1 VTQTEAAVIP
11 WKLVLIGFA
20 AGLLSG
26 GFGIGGGIIL
36 VPLLVAVGMGRH
48 RAHAPSLASIFPIAA
63 AGAIVFALS
72 GEVEIGLG
80 VAVGLGG
87 VVGSIGGA
95 SLMNKMSTRSLSVLF
110 SLVLL
115 AAGIRMIL
123 SNDPLPS
130 STGLDDLTLTAL
142 AFGIGLVSGF
152 FAGVA
157 GIGGGVVIVPATV
170 MLLGFT
176 QHQAQGTSLLA
187 IILTSIAA
195 TIINRKNRRVSLK
208 DAGTVGLAGVVGS
221 LLASRV
227 ALGIDG
233 RALSVAFGIFAVL
246 VALRTLYRDLK
257 QRPEPV
263 LPAET
268 A

>member
-1 VTQTEAAVIP
+1 MTEPAVTS
-11 WKLVLIGFA
+11 WKLALIGFA

-48 RAHAPSLASIFPIAA
+48 RAHATSLASIFPIAA

-72 GEVEIGLG
+72 GEVDIGLG

-95 SLMNKMSTRSLSVLF
+95 SLMNRMSTRSLSIF
-110 SLVLL
+110 FGLVLL
-115 AAGIRMIL
+115 AAGIRMIV
-123 SNDPLPS
+123 SSDPLPS
-130 STGLDDLTLTAL
+130 SSGLDDLAL
-142 AFGIGLVSGF
+142 AAVAFGIGLVSGF

-170 MLLGFT
+170 MLLGFS

-195 TIINRKNRRVSLK
+195 TIINRKNRRVSLT
-208 DAGTVGLAGVVGS
+208 DAVTVGFGGVAGS

-233 RALSVAFGIFAVL
+233 RILSVAFGVLAVL
-246 VALRTLYRDLK
+246 VALRTLYRDLI
-257 QRPEPV
+257 RRREPAPSV
-263 LPAET
+263 EA

>member
-1 VTQTEAAVIP
+1 LVTEPAITT

-20 AGLLSG
+20 TGVLSG
-26 GFGIGGGIIL
+26 GFGVGGGIIL

-48 RAHAPSLASIFPIAA
+48 RAHATSLASIFPIAA

-87 VVGSIGGA
+87 VVGSMVGA
-95 SLMNKMSTRSLSVLF
+95 SLMNRMSTRSLSIF
-110 SLVLL
+110 FGLVLL
-115 AAGIRMIL
+115 GAGIRMIV
-123 SNDPLPS
+123 SSDPLPA
-130 STGLDDLTLTAL
+130 STGLDDLAL
-142 AFGIGLVSGF
+142 VAIAFGIGLVSGF

-195 TIINRKNRRVSLK
+195 TIINRKNRRVSLM
-208 DAGTVGLAGVVGS
+208 DAVTVGVGGVVGS
-221 LLASRV
+221 LLASRL

-233 RALSVAFGIFAVL
+233 RILSVAFGILAII
-246 VALRTLYRDLK
+246 VALRTLYREVV

-263 LPAET
+263 LPPET

>member
-1 VTQTEAAVIP
+1 MTEPAVTP

-20 AGLLSG
+20 AGILSG
-26 GFGIGGGIIL
+26 GFGVGGGIVL

-48 RAHAPSLASIFPIAA
+48 RAHATSLASIFPIAA

-72 GEVEIGLG
+72 GEVDIGLG

-95 SLMNKMSTRSLSVLF
+95 SLMNRMSTRSLSIF
-110 SLVLL
+110 FALVLL
-115 AAGIRMIL
+115 AAGIRMIV
-123 SNDPLPS
+123 SSDPLPS
-130 STGLDDLTLTAL
+130 SSGLDDLTLAAI

-157 GIGGGVVIVPATV
+157 GVGGGVVIVPATV
-170 MLLGFT
+170 MLLGFS

-187 IILTSIAA
+187 IILTSVAA
-195 TIINRKNRRVSLK
+195 TIINRKNRRVSLT
-208 DAGTVGLAGVVGS
+208 DAVTVGLGGVAGS
-221 LLASRV
+221 LLASRA

-233 RALSVAFGIFAVL
+233 RILSIGFGVLAVL
-246 VALRTLYRDLK
+246 VALRTLYRDLVN
-257 QRPEPV
+257 RPEAAPS
-263 LPAET
+263 AE
-268 A
+268 AV

>member
-1 VTQTEAAVIP
+1 VVTEPAVTP

-20 AGLLSG
+20 TGILSG
-26 GFGIGGGIIL
+26 GFGVGGGIIL

-48 RAHAPSLASIFPIAA
+48 RAHATSLASIFPIAA

-87 VVGSIGGA
+87 VVGSIVGA
-95 SLMNKMSTRSLSVLF
+95 SLMNRMSTRSLSIF
-110 SLVLL
+110 FGLVLL
-115 AAGIRMIL
+115 AAGIRMIF
-123 SNDPLPS
+123 SSDPLPTS
-130 STGLDDLTLTAL
+130 AALGDLALTAI

-157 GIGGGVVIVPATV
+157 GIGGGVVIVPAAV
-170 MLLGFT
+170 LLLGFT

-187 IILTSIAA
+187 IILTSVAA
-195 TIINRKNRRVSLK
+195 TVVNRRNRRVSLT
-208 DAGTVGLAGVVGS
+208 DAVTVGLGGVAGS

-233 RALSVAFGIFAVL
+233 RILSVAFGILAVI
-246 VALRTLYRDLK
+246 VALRTLYREIM
-257 QRPEPV
+257 RSPEPAR
-263 LPAET
+263 PAET